1 MIEYVPYSGE
11 PEAMNCPVVSCDT
24 CRKQIVG
31 EGLAVWRIKLRVKD
45 EPRQQTPLYTT
56 HKRECEQ
63 ALHRRLNGQYSLDE
77 NWIDFSEEIDVFL
90 EQLSKKINRSLVVD
104 PAGL

>member
-11 PEAMNCPVVSCDT
+11 PEAMNCPVVICDT

-31 EGLAVWRIKLRVKD
+31 EGLAVWRIKLRVKG

-63 ALHRRLNGQYSLDE
+63 ALHRRLDGQYSLDE

-90 EQLSKKINRSLVVD
+90 KQLSKNINRSLVVD

>member
-11 PEAMNCPVVSCDT
+11 PGAHSPAVICDT

-45 EPRQQTPLYTT
+45 KPRQQTPLYTT

-63 ALHRRLNGQYSLDE
+63 ALHSQLNGPYPLAE

-90 EQLSKKINRSLVVD
+90 KQLSKNINRSPIDD
-104 PAGL
+104 PNGS

>member
-11 PEAMNCPVVSCDT
+11 LGAHSPAVICDT

-45 EPRQQTPLYTT
+45 KPRQQTPLYTT

-63 ALHRRLNGQYSLDE
+63 ALHSQLNGPYPLDE

-90 EQLSKKINRSLVVD
+90 KQLSKNINRSPIDD
-104 PAGL
+104 PDGS

>member
-1 MIEYVPYSGE
+1 MIEYVPYSSE
-11 PEAMNCPVVSCDT
+11 PGAHSPAVICDT

-63 ALHRRLNGQYSLDE
+63 ALHSQLNGQYPLDE

-90 EQLSKKINRSLVVD
+90 KQLSKNINRSPIDD
-104 PAGL
+104 PDGS